1 MPMSV
6 SKGYD
11 PGYFLRST
19 AAGKENY
26 YVSAAESGLEP
37 AGRWEG
43 RGLAALGLTA
53 GSVVDPDTLRNLFTK
68 RLHPVTG
75 EVLGRA
81 PHQFAKLDEAIAAQ
95 VDAAM
100 AEEPEEMQTPERR
113 RELTFMVRA
122 EAGREHVNFSRA
134 GARR

>member
-68 RLHPVTG
+68 RHSPG
-75 EVLGRA
+75 DR
-81 PHQFAKLDEAIAAQ
+81 
-95 VDAAM
+95 
-100 AEEPEEMQTPERR
+100 
-113 RELTFMVRA
+113 
-122 EAGREHVNFSRA
+122 
-134 GARR
+134 